1 MIDEF
6 FRCTVMEE
14 TPFAMCADTDDI
26 HIDHLVKMY
35 DPVLY
40 ILIIYQ
46 VAFVIGYIIQQ
57 SKFFH
62 FGFNGRPL
70 CFHVAGCYLEQV
82 QFCAEGADQFMHQ
95 LQVFGH
101 RVAEIMYQQY
111 IPDNEV

>member
-14 TPFAMCADTDDI
+14 TTFAMCTDADDI

-35 DPVLY
+35 DPVLHV
-40 ILIIYQ
+40 LIIYQ

-62 FGFNGRPL
+62 IGFNG
-70 CFHVAGCYLEQV
+70 
-82 QFCAEGADQFMHQ
+82 
-95 LQVFGH
+95 
-101 RVAEIMYQQY
+101 
-111 IPDNEV
+111 